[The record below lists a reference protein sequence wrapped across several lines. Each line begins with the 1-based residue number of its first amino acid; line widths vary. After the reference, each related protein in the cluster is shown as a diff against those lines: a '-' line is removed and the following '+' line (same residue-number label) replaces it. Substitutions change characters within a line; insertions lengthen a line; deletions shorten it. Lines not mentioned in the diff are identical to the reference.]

1 MNPNQMDQ
9 ERIESER
16 RLALSRRHF
25 LRGVGAC
32 VALPAFHS
40 LLPKTAFGAEAIAGS
55 EATGA
60 AGALGNGAATAAP
73 VRMAFVTFPNGAN
86 QYNWWPTG
94 EGKAFEL
101 NATMKSLAGVK
112 QKIQVISGLAHHNAE
127 PGADGA
133 GDHARAN
140 ATLLTGVRAK
150 KTAGAD
156 IHLGKSIDQVAAQRI
171 GHLTRFP
178 SLELSCDPKRQSAG
192 CDSGYAC
199 AYQFNVSWRSE
210 NTPMTPEAN
219 PRLVFERLF
228 GGGPRGERREAYR
241 NRQQAQRSIL
251 DFVLADARALGQK
264 LGDKED
270 EKLDEYLSSI
280 REIEKRIEHAESF
293 GAVPDPEIDTPAGVP
308 GEVGDHMDLMYDLLV
323 LAFQTDS
330 TRIATMMLGHDGDNR
345 PYPQLGVADGHHN
358 ISHHQEKAD
367 LLEKIGRIDEHH
379 VSHFARFLEKLDA
392 VRDVDGNSLL
402 DNSMIVY
409 AGGNGDGNRHTHTNL
424 PIIMAGAGGSLD
436 TGRYLAVPEAPMC
449 NLFLDMLD
457 RMGIDGVDR
466 FGDSTGRRV
475 VT

>member
-9 ERIESER
+9 DRIESER
-16 RLALSRRHF
+16 RWAVSRRHF

-32 VALPAFHS
+32 VALPAFQS
-40 LLPKTAFGAEAIAGS
+40 LLPRTALADALTGV
-55 EATGA
+55 ATSGA
-60 AGALGNGAATAAP
+60 AASAVAGGAPL
-73 VRMAFVTFPNGAN
+73 RMAFVTFPNGAN

-94 EGKAFEL
+94 EGQDFEL
-101 NATMKSLAGVK
+101 NTTMKGLASVK
-112 QKIQVISGLAHHNAE
+112 QKIQVISGLAHHNAD

-140 ATLLTGVRAK
+140 ATLLTGERAK

-156 IHLGKSIDQVAAQRI
+156 IHLGKSIDQVAAQHI

-178 SLELSCDPKRQSAG
+178 SLELSCDPHRQSAG
-192 CDSGYAC
+192 CDSGYSC
-199 AYQFNVSWRSE
+199 AYQFNVSWRSD

-228 GGGPRGERREAYR
+228 GGGPRGQRQEAYR
-241 NRQQAQRSIL
+241 IRQQTQRSIL
-251 DFVLADARALGQK
+251 DFVLADAKSLQRK
-264 LGDKED
+264 LGAKED
-270 EKLDEYLSSI
+270 RKLDEYLSSI

-293 GAVPDPEIDTPAGVP
+293 GAVPDPDIDTPAGVP
-308 GEVGDHMDLMYDLLV
+308 GEVGDHMDLMYDLMV

-358 ISHHQEKAD
+358 ISHHQEKPD
-367 LLEKIGRIDEHH
+367 LLDKIGRIDEHH

-392 VRDVDGNSLL
+392 ARDTDGKSLL

-424 PIIMAGAGGSLD
+424 PLILAGGAGGSIE
-436 TGRYLAVPEAPMC
+436 TGRYLTVPEVPMC

-457 RMGIDGVDR
+457 RLKIEGVER